1 MTDLA
6 ISPWMRAT
14 PWTSRV
20 EEAGVAAYNVYNH
33 MLLASH
39 FGDPEAENAHLR
51 RAVQVWDVAC
61 ERQVEI
67 RGPDAARLVQKMT
80 PRDLSKAEIDQC
92 FYVPLVD
99 ADGGMLNDPVA
110 IKLADD
116 RYWLSI
122 ANSDV
127 LLYAKGLA
135 YGMGADAEVFE
146 PEVDILAIQG
156 PKADDLAARIFGDGV
171 RDIRFFRGGWFDY
184 RGREMFV
191 ARSGY
196 SKQGGFEVYVE
207 GRKLALPLWDELFET
222 GADLDVRVGCP
233 NQIDRIEAGMM
244 SYGTDMTVE
253 NDPFECGL
261 GKFVKEGVGCV
272 ADEALAHKAKDGP
285 KRMIR
290 GLRIE
295 GGRPPGLREPW
306 PLWSG
311 DGKRAGRAT
320 SVSFSPTLDTVIA
333 TGMVEREFWE
343 SGTRLHIETPEGVRG
358 AEVAELPFTKD

>member
-14 PWTSRV
+14 PWTARV
-20 EEAGVAAYNVYNH
+20 EAAGVAAYNVYNH

-39 FGDPEAENAHLR
+39 FGDPEGENAHLR

-67 RGPDAARLVQKMT
+67 RGPDAAHLVQNMT
-80 PRDLSKAEIDQC
+80 PRDLSKAEVDQC

-99 ADGGMLNDPVA
+99 ADGGMVNDPVA
-110 IKLADD
+110 VKLADD
-116 RYWLSI
+116 RYWLSV
-122 ANSDV
+122 ANSDA
-127 LLYAKGLA
+127 LLYAKGMA
-135 YGMGADAEVFE
+135 QGMGVDVEVFE

-156 PKADDLAARIFGDGV
+156 PKSYDLATRVFGEDV

-184 RGREMFV
+184 GGRSLFV

-207 GRKLALPLWDELFET
+207 GRDLALPLWDALFEA

-233 NQIDRIEAGMM
+233 NQIDRIEAGML
-244 SYGTDMTVE
+244 SYGTDMTME

-261 GKFVKEGVGCV
+261 ARFVAPRAGCV
-272 ADEALAHKAKDGP
+272 ADDALARRAAEGP
-285 KRMIR
+285 KRVIR
-290 GLRIE
+290 GLRID
-295 GGRPPGLREPW
+295 GGRPPKLREPW
-306 PLWSG
+306 SLWSG

-320 SVSFSPTLDTVIA
+320 SVAFSPTLDTAVAI
-333 TGMVEREFWE
+333 GMVDREFWE
-343 SGTRLHIETPEGVRG
+343 PGTRLHVETSEGTRG
-358 AEVAELPFTKD
+358 AEVAELPFTRN